1 MAGTKRVERGLAPLC
16 EARQPALLAQGL
28 YTVAATGQDL
38 VRIGLVA
45 DIPDQPVIRG
55 LENVMQG
62 NRQLHNAKPGTEMAT
77 GLRNGINGRRPQ
89 FGGKTLQFALG
100 ETPKLFNGGDAVK
113 QGGCCHSPSG
123 PPSRTSLSNSS
134 LLDIRSIMTAVQ

>member
-1 MAGTKRVERGLAPLC
+1 MAGTKRVESGLAPLGK
-16 EARQPALLAQGL
+16 ARQPALLAQGL
-28 YTVAATGQDL
+28 DTVAATGQDL

-77 GLRNGINGRRPQ
+77 GLRHGINGRRPQ

-100 ETPKLFNGGDAVK
+100 EAPKLFNGGDAVK
-113 QGGCCHSPSG
+113 QGSCCHSPSDPVYWTG
-123 PPSRTSLSNSS
+123 LSNSS
-134 LLDIRSIMTAVQ
+134 FPDIRSIMTVVQ